1 MKHDILFGK
10 ITEQIIDAIKNGEIT
25 RWQSPYSNRGLPK
38 NFFSGHAYTGI
49 NFVLF
54 NFCNDDTVKLYGT
67 SKQISEAGGTLKD
80 GAKPRYAV
88 FCSVVFKH
96 NGKTVDQK
104 KAEQLKK
111 QGQKV
116 ENFFFYKEYKVF
128 SLSDVDGINYVVE
141 TQQPEGNKNDVL
153 DRLIQKT
160 GAEIIHIDQSVGC
173 YYPAIDKINMPNPE
187 NMLDNTYYPTCFHEL
202 GHWTGAKNR
211 LNRDGIV
218 LPIEEGS
225 PKYAFEELVAELTS
239 SFLCGIYGIECID
252 QSAAYIGFWLNFLE
266 QDKTLIVKA
275 AAAAQKAVNFI
286 MK

>member
-1 MKHDILFGK
+1 MKNQVLFEK
-10 ITEQIIDAIKNGEIT
+10 ITSQIVEAIESGKLKKWE
-25 RWQSPYSNRGLPK
+25 SPYTNGGLAK
-38 NFFSGHAYTGI
+38 NYFTGHTYSGI
-49 NFVLF
+49 NFLMF
-54 NFCNDDTVKLYGT
+54 NFCNSDTVKLYGT
-67 SKQISEAGGTLKD
+67 IKQITQAGGKKKD

-88 FCSVVFKH
+88 FASVVFKYK
-96 NGKTVDQK
+96 NKTVEPNL
-104 KAEQLKK
+104 AAQLKK
-111 QGQKV
+111 QGEKV
-116 ENFFFYKEYKVF
+116 DSFFFYREYPVF
-128 SLSDVDGINYVVE
+128 TLADVDGINYVVE

-218 LPIEEGS
+218 LPIEKGT

-252 QSAAYIGFWLNFLE
+252 QSAAYIGFWLNFFE